1 MRLIL
6 ILLVAALVYDAVA
19 HDSAYTKQA
28 WSEVV
33 AFFDRNTNDAERTQ
47 QI

>member
-19 HDSAYTKQA
+19 NDSATTKRVWA
-28 WSEVV
+28 EIVD
-33 AFFDRNTNDAERTQ
+33 FFDSNSTPGRG
-47 QI
+47 

>member
-19 HDSAYTKQA
+19 NDSATTKRVWA
-28 WSEVV
+28 EIVD
-33 AFFDRNTNDAERTQ
+33 FFDSDTPQ
-47 QI
+47 HQG